1 MSRSRRR
8 RESAVGNGET
18 KSAPHC
24 PGTGLLRDKPG
35 GQEENPKGLKACEV
49 AQCWVSGVA
58 LGFEQG
64 EEPVQHH
71 SVPEAITIPSHSS
84 HKGSQGSKPLSAT

>member
-8 RESAVGNGET
+8 RESALGNGEIM
-18 KSAPHC
+18 SAPHS
-24 PGTGLLRDKPG
+24 PGTGLLRDKQG
-35 GQEENPKGLKACEV
+35 GQEENPKGPKACEV

-64 EEPVQHH
+64 EKPARHH
-71 SVPEAITIPSHSS
+71 SVPEAITVPSHSS
-84 HKGSQGSKPLSAT
+84 HKGR